1 MPSPSQ
7 LQDSGG
13 FPPTPPLFSFRLR
26 RGGRCQKADKNDF
39 ETDTISEGARVS
51 SLRDEHDFDEDG
63 KGDDSEKGRKDE
75 EGEKGEKN
83 EIHEEGEKEEQDEKE
98 NDGIDKHVKMTKS
111 EKGKLVMAKR
121 TTTTTTTTTV
131 TSPLMTTSRKGG
143 R

>member
-1 MPSPSQ
+1 MAGAYETDTIKTSIMAFLVVFEKTECRHRPEQ
-7 LQDSGG
+7 HKSGG

-75 EGEKGEKN
+75 K
-83 EIHEEGEKEEQDEKE
+83 
-98 NDGIDKHVKMTKS
+98 V
-111 EKGKLVMAKR
+111 
-121 TTTTTTTTTV
+121 
-131 TSPLMTTSRKGG
+131 
-143 R
+143 